1 MIDEVEILILCGK
14 LTIYMVSFTYLFEA
28 FDPVL
33 HIEDFELLTL
43 LAGETLST
51 GDIVD
56 RWFKKFLLTEFL
68 LA

>member
-1 MIDEVEILILCGK
+1 MVDAVEILLLCAK
-14 LTIYMVSFTYLFEA
+14 LKIYMVCFTYLLEA

-56 RWFKKFLLTEFL
+56 RWFRKFLLTEFL